1 MSPLKKGK
9 GTIRANMTELMQPP
23 QSPARKKAIATIAK
37 KYNISLEEAQYR
49 QAQRIA
55 QFQARKK

>member
-1 MSPLKKGK
+1 MLKKGTK
-9 GTIRANMTELMQPP
+9 SIRFNMNELVNKPVISQ
-23 QSPARKKAIATIAK
+23 ARKKAIATIAK
-37 KYNISLEEAQYR
+37 KHNISLEEAQYR